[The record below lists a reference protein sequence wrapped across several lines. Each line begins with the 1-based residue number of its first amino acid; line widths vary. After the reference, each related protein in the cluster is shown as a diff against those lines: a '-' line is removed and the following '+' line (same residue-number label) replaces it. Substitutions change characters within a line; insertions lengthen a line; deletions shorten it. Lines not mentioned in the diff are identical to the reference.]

1 MRVVT
6 LGLGLVLCG
15 LWMVG
20 IDRQATAW
28 LAWFDFLVAL
38 AAVFEGVLPA
48 GPTRVLRG
56 TDVVWGAALIA
67 AAAAG
72 YAFDATPWLRA
83 GNALLGVAFL
93 AVAFTPTFRREIE
106 RMRQAHEHGNRPS
119 HA

>member
-20 IDRQATAW
+20 IDTGATQW

-48 GPTRVLRG
+48 GPTKVLRG
-56 TDVVWGAALIA
+56 SDALWGAVLL
-67 AAAAG
+67 AAG
-72 YAFDATPWLRA
+72 AYGFLVDATPWLRS
-83 GNALLGVAFL
+83 GNIVVGLAFVALAL
-93 AVAFTPTFRREIE
+93 APALRGELDRVRR
-106 RMRQAHEHGNRPS
+106 HDRPS

>member
-20 IDRQATAW
+20 IDTGATPW

-48 GPTRVLRG
+48 GPTKLLRG
-56 TDVVWGAALIA
+56 SDAAWGAALLA
-67 AAAAG
+67 ASAYG
-72 YAFDATPWLRA
+72 STVEATPWLRF
-83 GNALLGVAFL
+83 GNAAVGLAFVVL
-93 AVAFTPTFRREIE
+93 AVAPAIRGELDRVRR
-106 RMRQAHEHGNRPS
+106 HDRPS